1 MQNLSPCRWHTLHH
15 GLLFLS
21 WQKCF
26 HDWHREG
33 LHARPLAN
41 WTSSFALWR
50 SLNSITVK
58 PIIRFP
64 WGCVSRPLKWI
75 HQSLSDSKEPG
86 GSASVWPKCPLTS
99 RGIVVVIWQTKT
111 CKNRIELWML
121 PRPKAEKPQ
130 TISEKSPYSLGPE
143 HSHCCSVAQSCPTL
157 FVTPRTVAHQAPLS
171 MGFFKQESWS
181 GLSSPS
187 PGIHRETL
195 NEMTGFSSTRDALD
209 GRKGEIWEII
219 TPYPQHMLSCAWS
232 HVRYQDVE
240 LKISVFPSSLPYEEV
255 MTSTQEST

>member
-1 MQNLSPCRWHTLHH
+1 MRATKSSENNSNPVFSDVNRKKKKKKLCTNVQNLSPCRRHALHH

-26 HDWHREG
+26 HDWHWEG

-41 WTSSFALWR
+41 WTSSFAVWR

-75 HQSLSDSKEPG
+75 HQSLSDSKEPA

-99 RGIVVVIWQTKT
+99 RRITVVIWQTKT

-143 HSHCCSVAQSCPTL
+143 HSRCCSVAVMSDPFCDPKDRSPPDSSVHGIL
-157 FVTPRTVAHQAPLS
+157 QARILEWVVIP
-171 MGFFKQESWS
+171 
-181 GLSSPS
+181 
-187 PGIHRETL
+187 
-195 NEMTGFSSTRDALD
+195 FS
-209 GRKGEIWEII
+209 
-219 TPYPQHMLSCAWS
+219 
-232 HVRYQDVE
+232 RY
-240 LKISVFPSSLPYEEV
+240 S
-255 MTSTQEST
+255 